1 MRNVLITLPVS
12 QLLKNNNKKK
22 LKDSTSISFKFII
35 TSLFGKNIHGN
46 WYRKPLHTSTYYFT
60 V

>member
-12 QLLKNNNKKK
+12 QLLKNNKKKK

-46 WYRKPLHTSTYYFT
+46 WYRKPLHT
-60 V
+60 